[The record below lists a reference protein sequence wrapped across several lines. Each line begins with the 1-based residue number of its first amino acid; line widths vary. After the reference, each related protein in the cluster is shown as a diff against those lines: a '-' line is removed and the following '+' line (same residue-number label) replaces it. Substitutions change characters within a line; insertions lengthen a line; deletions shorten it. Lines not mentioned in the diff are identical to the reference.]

1 MKARRLIESSSF
13 GPHTLHVL
21 SQAFDDA
28 WSQIAHHFD
37 GEKDEARTRLAHAV
51 LVVAREDSD
60 DPERIKN
67 EALQVIA
74 LAYREHLGDQSASVE
89 GEQPRP
95 S

>member
-28 WSQIAHHFD
+28 WNQIAHHFG
-37 GEKDEARTRLAHAV
+37 GETEGARTRLAHAV
-51 LVVAREDSD
+51 LVVAREDSN
-60 DPERIKN
+60 DPERVKN
-67 EALQVIA
+67 EALQVMA
-74 LAYREHLGDQSASVE
+74 LAYRDHLNRSADAE
-89 GEQPRP
+89 ADQPRP